1 MFEGFRIVSALK
13 KLTSDAASIPIS
25 LIRQM
30 EYLVKKKFNTAE
42 ETAVTIL
49 RISLDN
55 NYITKDTLSPRAVE
69 LIAELEKYDED
80 NTR

>member
-13 KLTSDAASIPIS
+13 KLTSDSASVPIS
-25 LIRQM
+25 LIREM
-30 EYLVKKKFNTAE
+30 EYMVKKKFNTVE

-55 NYITKDTLSPRAVE
+55 NYIAKDSLNPRAVE
-69 LIAELEKYDED
+69 LIAELEEYDEGS
-80 NTR
+80 